1 MRKPKCF
8 AINEAREIVSE
19 VRPATSNSLAS
30 ARTDCNREQIV
41 YPSANKRR
49 MARNQ
54 IRALLLSS
62 FLVASLTACNATELE
77 PGQEIAPG
85 VRLIARISDPRITES
100 SGVIA
105 SRRYSN
111 VFWTHND
118 GGGPKKQVLY
128 AIDREGNTRAAFPV
142 TGPRFHDWEDIA
154 IDDAGHLYLGDIGNN
169 DSKEDSLAVYEIDEP
184 DPTSRAGSV
193 SPKRGWRLKF
203 PGAPFDC
210 ESLFIWKGYGYVV
223 SKVFDNARA
232 QVFRFPIENTN
243 GPLTLELVATTKIE
257 SPVTGADISVDGSLL
272 GLVSKAGA
280 YVFRI
285 DGDVARIAD
294 VEPHHTKLKDQHIE
308 GCCFV
313 PDGLLATSERRNIFL
328 FTDPAFCGK

>member
-1 MRKPKCF
+1 
-8 AINEAREIVSE
+8 
-19 VRPATSNSLAS
+19 
-30 ARTDCNREQIV
+30 
-41 YPSANKRR
+41 

-54 IRALLLSS
+54 IRTLLLSS
-62 FLVASLTACNATELE
+62 FLFVSLTDCNVAEPE
-77 PGQEIAPG
+77 PGKEIAPG
-85 VRLIARISDPRITES
+85 VRLVARISDLRITES

-128 AIDREGNTRAAFPV
+128 AIDREGKTLAAFPV
-142 TGPRFHDWEDIA
+142 VGPRFHDWEDIA

-169 DSKEDSLAVYEIDEP
+169 DSKENKLAVYEIDEP
-184 DPTSRAGSV
+184 DPTSDTGSI
-193 SPKRGWRLKF
+193 SPKRGWTLKF

-210 ESLFIWKGYGYVV
+210 ESLFIWKDYAYVI
-223 SKVFDNARA
+223 SKLFNNERA
-232 QVFRFPIENTN
+232 QVFRFPLEKA
-243 GPLTLELVATTKIE
+243 GEPLTLELVATTKIE
-257 SPVTGADISVDGSLL
+257 SPVTGADISADGNLL

-280 YVFRI
+280 YVYQI
-285 DGDVARIAD
+285 GGDVARVSE